1 MKTMA
6 MLAAAA
12 ILAGCAATPQGL
24 RIGDVR
30 DPAYFRGERVIP
42 LTFPKIQMALFK
54 HEAAC
59 GASAKFTLDPRQ
71 TGYATL
77 TQMPEPSASYER
89 AIVVDLTQYQ
99 GTMMADDRVKAQVY
113 SYYADSATKA
123 RIEQLFDSI
132 SHPEVCP
139 APEG

>member
-6 MLAAAA
+6 MLAAVT

-30 DPAYFRGERVIP
+30 EPAYFRGERTIP

-54 HEAAC
+54 HQAAC

-71 TGYATL
+71 TAYATI
-77 TQMPEPSASYER
+77 TEMPEPSASYEH

-99 GTMMADDRVKAQVY
+99 STMMAEERSKAQVY
-113 SYYADSATKA
+113 SYYADSGTKA
-123 RIEQLFDSI
+123 RIEQLFQSI
-132 SHPEVCP
+132 MHPEICP
-139 APEG
+139 QPGG

>member
-6 MLAAAA
+6 MLAATA

-30 DPAYFRGERVIP
+30 EPAYFRGERTIP

-59 GASAKFTLDPRQ
+59 GTSAKFSLDPRQ
-71 TGYATL
+71 TGYATI
-77 TQMPEPSASYER
+77 TQMPERSTSYER
-89 AIVVDLTQYQ
+89 AIVLDLTQYQ
-99 GTMMADDRVKAQVY
+99 GTMMEEDRVKAQVY
-113 SYYADSATKA
+113 SYYADNATKA
-123 RIEQLFDSI
+123 RIDDIFKSI
-132 SHPEVCP
+132 MRPEECP
-139 APEG
+139 GQGG